1 MILSDREKDYLKG
14 LIDRNEKI
22 PNKYRALLFEN
33 PQDLELIWDGKNS
46 EVANVVLPFQY
57 IEQIDEP
64 RQENTQQMGLFT
76 LNSMG
81 RQASG
86 WSNKLIWGDN
96 KLVLSSLKN
105 GALRKEIEDN
115 GGIKL
120 IYIDPPFDVGAD
132 FSFDIEIENED
143 VTKKPSII
151 EEIAYRDTWGK
162 GANSFLSMIY
172 ERLRLMKDL
181 LADDGSIYV
190 HCDWRVNS
198 SLRLILDEIFGKE
211 NYVNDIVWGY
221 KDIGSKAVN
230 YYKRKHDTILFYQ
243 QSSTR
248 IFNIQ
253 KQKLSDSTMQRY
265 GSYFDKNGQITY
277 QWLKDNNPGVFAKLK
292 GQPEDLN
299 TAWLDIN
306 NGQPLSDWWDDISP
320 LKTHFNEATG
330 YATQKPESLLE
341 RIIKASSNENDIV
354 ADFFCGSGT
363 TLAVAEKLGRKWIG
377 CDLGRFGIHTTR
389 KRLINVQ
396 RELKSDNKPYRSFE
410 ILNLGKYERQ
420 YYLGINPNL
429 SEEEKQKQSTKK
441 HNEYISL
448 ILSAYKAEKIQQLPP
463 FHGKKGANIVF
474 IGNIDSPVTKLQ
486 VNEIIKKCQEMR
498 ISQVDVLG
506 FEFEMGLVPEII
518 DEARLKGI
526 TLNLK
531 YIPKDV
537 FDRRAIEKGQVKFYD
552 VAYIDF
558 KPHIDNASI
567 KIELKDYCS
576 YYTQDDLNEVIE
588 GIKNKQDKVIIDGGQ
603 ILKISKDENGIVKN
617 EVLTKNWYDWI
628 DYWSIDF
635 DYESKKE
642 IITIIEDGEEKQVWT
657 GNYVFENEWQSFR
670 TKKDNKLELTSY
682 THTYSQR
689 GKYKV
694 AVKVIDIFGND
705 TTKVIEVGVNI

>member
-1 MILSDREKDYLKG
+1 MILSEKEKSFLKG

-33 PQDLELIWDGKNS
+33 PQDLELIWDGKNN
-46 EVANVVLPFQY
+46 EVTNVVLPFQY

-64 RQENTQQMGLFT
+64 RQESQMGLFT
-76 LNSMG
+76 LNDMG

-105 GALRKEIEDN
+105 GALRKEIENN

-132 FSFDIEIENED
+132 FSYDIEINNED

-172 ERLRLMKDL
+172 ERLKLMKDL
-181 LADDGSIYV
+181 LTDDGSIYV

-211 NYVNDIVWGY
+211 NYVNEIIWCFSQGA
-221 KDIGSKAVN
+221 KSK
-230 YYKRKHDTILFYQ
+230 KTFGRKHNSILFYSKKIDSQ
-243 QSSTR
+243 
-248 IFNIQ
+248 IFNIEDIKIEMKSGKSSFGGRLETDENGRQ
-253 KQKLSDSTMQRY
+253 YRLVY
-265 GSYFDKNGQITY
+265 GTKNANGETKYYKYYLDEGKI
-277 QWLKDNNPGVFAKLK
+277 
-292 GQPEDLN
+292 PEDYW
-299 TAWLDIN
+299 TDIN
-306 NGQPLSDWWDDISP
+306 SLQSGVTERLSYP
-320 LKTHFNEATG
+320 
-330 YATQKPESLLE
+330 TQKPEALLE

-396 RELKSDNKPYRSFE
+396 RELKKDYKPYRSFE

-429 SEEEKQKQSTKK
+429 SEEDKQKQSIKK
-441 HNEYISL
+441 QNEYISL
-448 ILSAYKAEKIQQLPP
+448 ILSAYKAERIHQLPP
-463 FHGKKGANIVF
+463 FHGKRGANIVS
-474 IGNIDSPVTKLQ
+474 IGNIDSPVTKIQ
-486 VNEIIKKCQEMR
+486 VNEILQKCQELR

-518 DEARLKGI
+518 DEAKTKGI

-558 KPHIDNASI
+558 KPYI
-567 KIELKDYCS
+567 KDSTISIELKDYCS

-588 GIKNKQDKVIIDGGQ
+588 GIKNKQDKIIIDNGQ
-603 ILKISKDENGIVKN
+603 ILKVSKDTDGITKQ
-617 EVLTKNWYDWI
+617 ELLTKNWYDWI

-642 IITIIEDGEEKQVWT
+642 IITIVEDEKEKEVWT

-670 TKKDNKLELTSY
+670 TKKNNKLELTSCS
-682 THTYSQR
+682 HTYLQK

-705 TTKVIEVGVNI
+705 TTKVIEVNV

>member
-46 EVANVVLPFQY
+46 EVVNVVLPFQY

-64 RQENTQQMGLFT
+64 RQENNQQMGLFT

-198 SLRLILDEIFGKE
+198 SLRLILNEIFGKE
-211 NYVNDIVWGY
+211 NYVNEIVWCY
-221 KDIGSKAVN
+221 KSPSQEKEN
-230 YYKRKHDTILFYQ
+230 FKRKHDYICYYKKTNKK
-243 QSSTR
+243 
-248 IFNIQ
+248 IFNSNAILIPYDENTI
-253 KQKLSDSTMQRY
+253 KRRNYAETSKGGIAFKGKDVEEYNEGRIPDDWWSDIPS
-265 GSYFDKNGQITY
+265 GGQISRNE
-277 QWLKDNNPGVFAKLK
+277 L
-292 GQPEDLN
+292 LN
-299 TAWLDIN
+299 Y
-306 NGQPLSDWWDDISP
+306 P
-320 LKTHFNEATG
+320 
-330 YATQKPESLLE
+330 TQKPEKLLT

-429 SEEEKQKQSTKK
+429 SEEEKQKQSIKK

-463 FHGKKGANIVF
+463 FHGKKGVNIVF

-498 ISQVDVLG
+498 ISQVDILG

-518 DEARLKGI
+518 DEARLKGV

-537 FDRRAIEKGQVKFYD
+537 FDKRAIEKGQVKFYD

-558 KPHIDNASI
+558 KPHIDNGSI

-642 IITIIEDGEEKQVWT
+642 IITIIEDGVEKQVWT

-670 TKKDNKLELTSY
+670 TKKDNKLELISY
-682 THTYSQR
+682 THTYSQK

-705 TTKVIEVGVNI
+705 TTKVIEVSV

>member
-1 MILSDREKDYLKG
+1 MILSEKEKSFLKG

-33 PQDLELIWDGKNS
+33 PQDLELIWDGKNN
-46 EVANVVLPFQY
+46 EVTNVVLPFQY

-64 RQENTQQMGLFT
+64 RQESQMGLFT
-76 LNSMG
+76 LNDMG

-105 GALRKEIEDN
+105 GALRKEIENN

-132 FSFDIEIENED
+132 FSYDIEINNED

-172 ERLRLMKDL
+172 ERLKLMKDL

-211 NYVNDIVWGY
+211 NYVNEIIWCFSQGA
-221 KDIGSKAVN
+221 KSK
-230 YYKRKHDTILFYQ
+230 KTFGRKHNSILFYSKKIDSQ
-243 QSSTR
+243 
-248 IFNIQ
+248 IFNIEDIKIEMKSGKSSFGGRLETDENGRQ
-253 KQKLSDSTMQRY
+253 YRLVY
-265 GSYFDKNGQITY
+265 GTKNANGETKYYKYYLDEGKI
-277 QWLKDNNPGVFAKLK
+277 
-292 GQPEDLN
+292 PEDYW
-299 TAWLDIN
+299 TDIN
-306 NGQPLSDWWDDISP
+306 SLQSGVTERLSYP
-320 LKTHFNEATG
+320 
-330 YATQKPESLLE
+330 TQKPEALLE

-396 RELKSDNKPYRSFE
+396 RELKKDYKPYRSFE

-429 SEEEKQKQSTKK
+429 SEADKQKQSIKK
-441 HNEYISL
+441 QNEYISL
-448 ILSAYKAEKIQQLPP
+448 ILSAYKAERIHQLPP
-463 FHGKKGANIVF
+463 FHGKRGANIVS
-474 IGNIDSPVTKLQ
+474 IGNIDSPVTKIQ
-486 VNEIIKKCQEMR
+486 VNEILQKCQELR

-518 DEARLKGI
+518 DEAKTKGI

-558 KPHIDNASI
+558 KPYI
-567 KIELKDYCS
+567 KDSTISIELKDYCS

-588 GIKNKQDKVIIDGGQ
+588 GIKNKQDKIIIDNGQ
-603 ILKISKDENGIVKN
+603 ILKVSKDTDGITKQ
-617 EVLTKNWYDWI
+617 ELLTKNWYDWI

-642 IITIIEDGEEKQVWT
+642 IITIVEDEKEKEVWT

-670 TKKDNKLELTSY
+670 TKKNNKLELTSCS
-682 THTYSQR
+682 HR
-689 GKYKV
+689 
-694 AVKVIDIFGND
+694 
-705 TTKVIEVGVNI
+705 

>member
-1 MILSDREKDYLKG
+1 MIQLSDNEKGYLKS
-14 LIDRNEKI
+14 LIDKGEKI

-57 IEQIDEP
+57 IEQVDEP
-64 RQENTQQMGLFT
+64 RQESNQQMGLFA
-76 LNSMG
+76 LNDMG

-132 FSFDIEIENED
+132 FSFDIEIDNED

-211 NYVNDIVWGY
+211 NYRNEVIWCYDKWVAPSKDFQKNHDNILKYSKSDTFISNTLREIDDKRQITLDRGYTTNLLKNGERQLIVY
-221 KDIGSKAVN
+221 KGQENKPNIQELIKSDKFVRVLYKEPDGNPIKDYWVMNILHPKAVE
-230 YYKRKHDTILFYQ
+230 
-243 QSSTR
+243 R
-248 IFNIQ
+248 I
-253 KQKLSDSTMQRY
+253 
-265 GSYFDKNGQITY
+265 
-277 QWLKDNNPGVFAKLK
+277 
-292 GQPEDLN
+292 
-299 TAWLDIN
+299 
-306 NGQPLSDWWDDISP
+306 
-320 LKTHFNEATG
+320 G
-330 YATQKPESLLE
+330 YPTQKPEALLE
-341 RIIKASSNENDIV
+341 RIIKASSNKNDIV

-396 RELKSDNKPYRSFE
+396 RALKSDNKPYRSFE

-420 YYLGINPNL
+420 YYFGINPNL
-429 SEEEKQKQSTKK
+429 SEEEKQKQSIKK

-463 FHGKKGANIVF
+463 FHGKRGANIVF
-474 IGNIDSPVTKLQ
+474 VGNIDSPVTKLQ

-498 ISQVDVLG
+498 LSQVDVLG

-537 FDRRAIEKGQVKFYD
+537 FDKRAIEKGQVKFYD

-558 KPHIDNASI
+558 KPNVIENSVQ
-567 KIELKDYCS
+567 IELKDYS
-576 YYTQDDLNEVIE
+576 SFYTQDDLNQI
-588 GIKNKQDKVIIDGGQ
+588 IDNMKKNDNKVIIDNGQ
-603 ILKISKDENGIVKN
+603 IFKVTTKDGIAHH
-617 EVLTKNWYDWI
+617 ELLTKNWYDWV
-628 DYWSIDF
+628 DYWAIDF
-635 DYESKKE
+635 DFESKKE
-642 IITIIEDGEEKQVWT
+642 IITVIEDGLERQAWT
-657 GNYVFENEWQSFR
+657 GNYVFENEWQTFR
-670 TKKDNKLELTSY
+670 TKKDNKLELISSK
-682 THTYSQR
+682 HTYSKK
-689 GKYKV
+689 GKYKI

-705 TTKVIEVGVNI
+705 TTKVIEVNI

>member
-1 MILSDREKDYLKG
+1 MILSDREKDFLKG

-64 RQENTQQMGLFT
+64 RQENEQQMGLFT

-132 FSFDIEIENED
+132 FSYDIEIENED

-211 NYVNDIVWGY
+211 NYVNEIIWCFSQGA
-221 KDIGSKAVN
+221 KSKRTFG
-230 YYKRKHDTILFYQ
+230 KKHNNILFYSKKIDGQ
-243 QSSTR
+243 
-248 IFNIQ
+248 IFNVEDIKIEMKSGKSSFGGRLEIDEDGRQ
-253 KQKLSDSTMQRY
+253 YRLVY
-265 GSYFDKNGQITY
+265 GTKNANGETKYYKYYLDEGKI
-277 QWLKDNNPGVFAKLK
+277 
-292 GQPEDLN
+292 PEDYW
-299 TAWLDIN
+299 TDIN
-306 NGQPLSDWWDDISP
+306 SLQSGVTERLCYP
-320 LKTHFNEATG
+320 
-330 YATQKPESLLE
+330 TQKPEALLE

-463 FHGKKGANIVF
+463 FHGKRGANIVF

-518 DEARLKGI
+518 DEARLKGV

-558 KPHIDNASI
+558 KPHIDNGSI

-588 GIKNKQDKVIIDGGQ
+588 GIKNKQGKVIIDGGQ

-642 IITIIEDGEEKQVWT
+642 IITIIEDGVEKQVWT

-682 THTYSQR
+682 THTYSQK

-705 TTKVIEVGVNI
+705 TTKVIEVNV

>member
-1 MILSDREKDYLKG
+1 MILSEKEKSFLKG

-33 PQDLELIWDGKNS
+33 PQDLELIWDGKNN
-46 EVANVVLPFQY
+46 EVTNVVLPFQY

-64 RQENTQQMGLFT
+64 RQESQMGLFT
-76 LNSMG
+76 LNDMG

-105 GALRKEIEDN
+105 GALRKEIENN

-132 FSFDIEIENED
+132 FSYDIEINNED

-172 ERLRLMKDL
+172 ERLKLMKDL

-211 NYVNDIVWGY
+211 NHVNEIIWSY
-221 KDIGSKAVN
+221 KTGGISKKTFA
-230 YYKRKHDTILFYQ
+230 KKHDNIYFYSNNIKNMLFNTQYYRSYQ
-243 QSSTR
+243 AKKY
-248 IFNIQ
+248 NYNPNYPELWDEEK
-253 KQKLSDSTMQRY
+253 KQWYHNSVCRDV
-265 GSYFDKNGQITY
+265 
-277 QWLKDNNPGVFAKLK
+277 W
-292 GQPEDLN
+292 E
-299 TAWLDIN
+299 DIN
-306 NGQPLSDWWDDISP
+306 VIGTEND
-320 LKTHFNEATG
+320 LKERLD
-330 YATQKPESLLE
+330 YPTQKPEALLE

-396 RELKSDNKPYRSFE
+396 RELKKDYKPYRSFE

-429 SEEEKQKQSTKK
+429 SEADKQKQSIKK
-441 HNEYISL
+441 QNEYISL
-448 ILSAYKAEKIQQLPP
+448 ILSAYKAERIHQLPP
-463 FHGKKGANIVF
+463 FHGKRGANIVS
-474 IGNIDSPVTKLQ
+474 IGNIDSPVTKIL
-486 VNEIIKKCQEMR
+486 VNEILQKCQELR

-518 DEARLKGI
+518 DEAKTKGI

-558 KPHIDNASI
+558 KPYI
-567 KIELKDYCS
+567 KDSTISIELKDYCS
-576 YYTQDDLNEVIE
+576 YYTQEDLNEVIE
-588 GIKNKQDKVIIDGGQ
+588 GIKNKQDKIIIDNGQ
-603 ILKISKDENGIVKN
+603 ILKVSKDTDGITKQ
-617 EVLTKNWYDWI
+617 ELLTKNWYDWI

-642 IITIIEDGEEKQVWT
+642 IITIVEDEKEKEVWT

-670 TKKDNKLELTSY
+670 TKKNNKLELTSCS
-682 THTYSQR
+682 HTYLQK

-705 TTKVIEVGVNI
+705 TTKVIEVNV

>member
-1 MILSDREKDYLKG
+1 MILSEKEKTYIKG
-14 LIDRNEKI
+14 LIDRNERI
-22 PNKYRALLFEN
+22 PKKYRALLFEN
-33 PQDLELIWDGKNS
+33 PQDLELIWDGKND
-46 EVANVVLPFQY
+46 EVVNAVLPFQY

-64 RQENTQQMGLFT
+64 RKEDPQIAFFT
-76 LNSMG
+76 LNDMG

-105 GALRKEIEDN
+105 GSLRKEIEGN

-172 ERLRLMKDL
+172 ERLKLMKDL

-198 SLRLILDEIFGKE
+198 AIRLILDEIFGKE
-211 NYVNDIVWGY
+211 NYINEIIWCFSQGA
-221 KDIGSKAVN
+221 KSKRTFG
-230 YYKRKHDTILFYQ
+230 RKHNNILFYSKTSNQ
-243 QSSTR
+243 Q
-248 IFNIQ
+248 IFNADKIRIEMKSGKNSFGGRLETDENGRQ
-253 KQKLSDSTMQRY
+253 YRLVY
-265 GSYFDKNGQITY
+265 GSKN
-277 QWLKDNNPGVFAKLK
+277 AKGETKYYKYYLDEGK
-292 GQPEDLN
+292 IPEDYW
-299 TAWLDIN
+299 TDIN
-306 NGQPLSDWWDDISP
+306 SLQSGVTERLCYP
-320 LKTHFNEATG
+320 
-330 YATQKPESLLE
+330 TQKPEALLE

-396 RELKSDNKPYRSFE
+396 RELKKENKPYRSFD

-429 SEEEKQKQSTKK
+429 SEEEKQRLSTKK

-448 ILSAYKAEKIQQLPP
+448 ILSAYKAEKLEQLPP
-463 FHGKKGANIVF
+463 FHGKKGATVVF
-474 IGNIDSPVTKLQ
+474 VGNIDSPVTKLQ
-486 VNEIIKKCQEMR
+486 VNEIIKKCTEMR
-498 ISQVDVLG
+498 ISQVDILG

-518 DEARLKGI
+518 DEAKSKGI
-526 TLNLK
+526 SLNLK

-558 KPHIDNASI
+558 KPIIKDNNTI
-567 KIELKDYCS
+567 QIELKDFCS
-576 YYTQDDLNEVIE
+576 YYTQDDLNEVIANV
-588 GIKNKQDKVIIDGGQ
+588 KNKQNKIIIDGGQ
-603 ILKISKDENGIVKN
+603 ILKISKDENGIASK
-617 EVLTKNWYDWI
+617 EVLTKHWYDWI
-628 DYWSIDF
+628 DYWAIDF
-635 DYESKKE
+635 DYESRKE
-642 IITIIEDGEEKQVWT
+642 IITIIEEGVEKQVWT

-670 TKKDNKLELTSY
+670 TKKNNKLELLCY
-682 THTYSQR
+682 EHTYANR

-705 TTKVIEVGVNI
+705 TTKVIEVNI